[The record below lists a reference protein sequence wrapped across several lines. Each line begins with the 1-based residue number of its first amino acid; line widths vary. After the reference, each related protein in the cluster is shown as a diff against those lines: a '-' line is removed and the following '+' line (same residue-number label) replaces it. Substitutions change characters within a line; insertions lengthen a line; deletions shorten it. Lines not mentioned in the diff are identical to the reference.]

1 MTQTELPPME
11 WPAITILILLALAVV
26 ATIFYVRSVTRTGF
40 NDPPAGEE
48 EDNSIGEALNWRNEQ
63 EFKSHL

>member
-1 MTQTELPPME
+1 MAQTELPILH
-11 WPAITILILLALAVV
+11 WPAIIILILLFLTIV
-26 ATIFYVRSVTRTGF
+26 ATIFYVRSIARTGF

-63 EFKSHL
+63 KFK